1 MKKNVTVIC
10 ALILGAL
17 FLQNDLVV
25 EGAKKMM
32 EVFVD
37 QDQVINAFQ
46 ISDIDVDISEE
57 FAPPSQWDGSEWEKL
72 VKVQN
77 NSTGPALIRVSIQKR
92 WEDKQGNP
100 WAGNINFINLQF
112 SREDLWV
119 DGTDGYFYYNQII
132 DTGQFTKILLE
143 SVSLSIPENQKSLYA
158 DKRVKIEVDVEAVQ
172 ATSEGYQ
179 AVWKNLTAEVTQML
193 EGLCN
198 QN

>member
-1 MKKNVTVIC
+1 MKKNIIVVCT
-10 ALILGAL
+10 LILGIL
-17 FLQNDLVV
+17 FLKNDLVV
-25 EGAKKMM
+25 EGAKKMI

-37 QDQVINAFQ
+37 RDRVINTFQ
-46 ISDIDVDISEE
+46 ISDIDVEISEE
-57 FAPPSQWDGSEWEKL
+57 FSPPSQWDGSEWEKL

-112 SREDLWV
+112 SKVDLWV

-132 DTGQFTKILLE
+132 DAGQFTKALLE
-143 SVSLSIPENQKSLYA
+143 SVSLCIPENQKSLYA
-158 DKRVKIEVDVEAVQ
+158 DKRVKVEVDVEAVQ